1 MESKGLILLTDQVCS
16 MKRDRVNLEDRVLND
31 IRSLG
36 VESSIIARR
45 LECSDTGDALSVVRM
60 NDIYLSTLRKNTEY
74 CRAYVLVGNI
84 EKNTGGSRFWFSQYL
99 RSINEEF
106 DLLGIDVCFVFTELR
121 DGYKHYKKI
130 IEKDYTTK
138 NIESYSVRS
147 HSSWQDVSY
156 KELKLFCDRNS
167 TELIESVLNC
177 PKYWNIPTKESIK
190 KLSEKI
196 ATDFITYG
204 DL

>member
-1 MESKGLILLTDQVCS
+1 

-36 VESSIIARR
+36 IESSIITRR
-45 LECSDTGDALSVVRM
+45 LECNDTADALSVVRM
-60 NDIYLSTLRKNTEY
+60 NDIYLSKLRKNTEY

-99 RSINEEF
+99 RSLNEEF
-106 DLLGIDVCFVFTELR
+106 GLLGIDLCFVFTELR
-121 DGYKHYKKI
+121 VGYNNYKKI

-138 NIESYSVRS
+138 NIESYSVVRA
-147 HSSWQDVSY
+147 HSTWQDVSY
-156 KELKLFCDRNS
+156 KELKSFCSDSS

-177 PKYWNIPTKESIK
+177 PKHWDIPTKDSIK
-190 KLSEKI
+190 KLSSKI
-196 ATDFITYG
+196 ASDFIMYG